1 MQEILHEALM
11 PVNAVFTIMLLLVLL
26 YWIMVILGALDV
38 SFLDMD
44 LDADFDADVDVD
56 VDVDVD
62 MDMQGGGILRALLV
76 FFYVGEVPVM
86 IIVSLLALTMWVVSM
101 TGNHYFNPAGSM
113 LLGLPIFAATLFV
126 SACVCKVTI
135 MPMRKMFSMFEKD
148 SNAPRKVLGRICTV
162 VTTELTD
169 NLGQAEVSTKGAPI
183 LLNVMA
189 QQGCV
194 FHKGD
199 EAVVIEKNNEKG
211 VYIIAPV
218 ELEK

>member
-1 MQEILHEALM
+1 MLEILQEALM
-11 PVNAVFTIMLLLVLL
+11 PVNAVFTILLLLVLL

-44 LDADFDADVDVD
+44 FDADFDADVDFD
-56 VDVDVD
+56 IDADVD
-62 MDMQGGGILRALLV
+62 MDVGGGGILRALLL

-86 IIVSLLALTMWVVSM
+86 IIVSLLALTMWVVSV
-101 TGNHYFNPAGSM
+101 TGNHYFNPAGS
-113 LLGLPIFAATLFV
+113 LILGLPIFAATLFI
-126 SACVCKVTI
+126 SALACKVII
-135 MPMRKMFSMFEKD
+135 MPMRKMFSVFEKD
-148 SNAPRKVLGRICTV
+148 SNAPKKVIGRICTV
-162 VTTELTD
+162 VTTELKD

-199 EAVVIEKNNEKG
+199 EAVVLEKDDKKG
-211 VYIIAPV
+211 IYIIAPV
-218 ELEK
+218 DLEK